1 MWLNLLM
8 HDHYSEPKKNPK
20 PGLKKEHI
28 IKGQKLGPE
37 QEPSRGLA
45 K

>member
-1 MWLNLLM
+1 MIITQ
-8 HDHYSEPKKNPK
+8 DDASAKKIPK
-20 PGLKKEHI
+20 PGLKEHI
-28 IKGQKLGPE
+28 IKGHKFGPE